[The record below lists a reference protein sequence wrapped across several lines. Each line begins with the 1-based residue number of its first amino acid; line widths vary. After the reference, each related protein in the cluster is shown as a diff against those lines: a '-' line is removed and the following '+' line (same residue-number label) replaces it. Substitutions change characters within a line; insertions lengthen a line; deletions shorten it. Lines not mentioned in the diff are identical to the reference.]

1 MTCRK
6 ALSLLKHFLPSN
18 QIVNLQMLHHPYLKV
33 FVNQLSQKQTLS
45 IRSMY
50 KLCLGKKIFLAMPLT
65 THLGFTAQVLKVC
78 RTPGPTACFK
88 VVTESIFEKVEKGE
102 KSVTGPG
109 QP

>member
-1 MTCRK
+1 
-6 ALSLLKHFLPSN
+6 
-18 QIVNLQMLHHPYLKV
+18 
-33 FVNQLSQKQTLS
+33 
-45 IRSMY
+45 
-50 KLCLGKKIFLAMPLT
+50 MPLT
-65 THLGFTAQVLKVC
+65 THLGFTAQVQKVC